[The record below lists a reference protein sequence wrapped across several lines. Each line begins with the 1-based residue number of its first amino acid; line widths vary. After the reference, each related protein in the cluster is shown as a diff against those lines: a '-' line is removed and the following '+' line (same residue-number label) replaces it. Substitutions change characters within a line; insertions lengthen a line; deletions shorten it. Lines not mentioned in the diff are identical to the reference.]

1 MTQPVNTSPIE
12 RMMRFIVSPSPIPDD
27 LENIESLSGYGT
39 KLLKE
44 YVSSALA
51 TSMLPETLILGH
63 YLHIPP
69 APHRTPFRVPVIAR
83 QDVASK
89 ALAAFAYFRNPDR
102 PKHLSLMER
111 VLRNKQDGLT
121 FVISSSKKQA
131 EPVLSEY
138 IHVQLSIPVEAEASA
153 IDLAGELL
161 KGLNPE
167 RVYESSNG
175 SWCIY
180 SESDVGA
187 IFNSYRVAAQFAD
200 SVDPHFETTEKGRK
214 LLEGL
219 FGGKISDYFRRIV
232 RMVQVGTVMFCIP
245 KLYPHDQQFRDVG
258 SVFGGGGCAF
268 ILSAPPDSQTLDN
281 LYVFSHKMCSV
292 ASNIYDVARVV
303 SDKRTKKEHEELLK
317 GIAHSLGNTISKK
330 ITTNTPTDMV
340 QRLLKLEE
348 LTIEAA
354 SMLVVNPEIP
364 DTILWSQAGFD
375 GESVGTTIRKA
386 ISDFDFE
393 LNIDDEILDGRLVDS
408 KLAAIVA
415 ELGRNLEKRRAPDR
429 KSGLIVIRRNLS
441 SEACVDIEVS
451 TTCSHSD
458 AQNIYQR
465 MRGVSKFR
473 GINWIYTLAS
483 KMFESNA
490 SQVAWSFAY
499 LNSDS
504 SEASETRPQGH
515 TGWKVIGPASIFDED
530 AMVRKQLRM
539 TFMAQRLKAIVQEAQ
554 S

>member
-1 MTQPVNTSPIE
+1 MTLPVNTSPIE

-27 LENIESLSGYGT
+27 LENIESLSGYGN

-102 PKHLSLMER
+102 PKHLSPMER

-121 FVISSSKKQA
+121 FVISSSKNQA
-131 EPVLSEY
+131 EPVLSDY
-138 IHVQLSIPVEAEASA
+138 IHVQLSIPVQAEAPA
-153 IDLAGELL
+153 IDLTGEIL

-187 IFNSYRVAAQFAD
+187 IFNSFRAAAQSAD

-245 KLYPHDQQFRDVG
+245 KLYPHDQQYREVS

-281 LYVFSHKMCSV
+281 LYVFSHKICSV

-354 SMLVVNPEIP
+354 SMLVVNPETP

-375 GESVGTTIRKA
+375 GEPVGTTIRKA

-393 LNIDDEILDGRLVDS
+393 LNIDDEILDGLAVDS

-483 KMFESNA
+483 
-490 SQVAWSFAY
+490 
-499 LNSDS
+499 
-504 SEASETRPQGH
+504 
-515 TGWKVIGPASIFDED
+515 
-530 AMVRKQLRM
+530 
-539 TFMAQRLKAIVQEAQ
+539 
-554 S
+554 